1 MAADGAA
8 EVAAEGT
15 GDIGEEWK
23 TIEIEQNTEGWEV
36 DDDVEGYTRIKY
48 KAQECPCSHECS
60 KDAWARAACWS
71 YEGPHKVKNYCARH
85 MHVSAKHYHDVET
98 AKMEASTLEITEE
111 IETYQDRLDYARAL
125 EIANAHK
132 GAMQRQGPSMARGAT
147 PPPPR
152 AKPAAAAAPAMAPP
166 PPRGR
171 ADGSAIPR
179 LRMIKRYFLFA
190 MARPDRPGTAVS
202 RAGSC
207 IPPSEVAAA
216 AGPPPQPQPQHPWR
230 RGSPPP
236 RAPQRPS

>member
-1 MAADGAA
+1 M
-8 EVAAEGT
+8 
-15 GDIGEEWK
+15 
-23 TIEIEQNTEGWEV
+23 
-36 DDDVEGYTRIKY
+36 EGYARIKY
-48 KAQECPCSHECS
+48 RAPECPCSHECS

-98 AKMEASTLEITEE
+98 AKMEASMVEITEE

-132 GAMQRQGPSMARGAT
+132 NGPMQRQGPSMARGAT

-152 AKPAAAAAPAMAPP
+152 AKPGAAAPMPP
-166 PPRGR
+166 PPVRGR

-190 MARPDRPGTAVS
+190 MARPDRPATAVS
-202 RAGSC
+202 RTGSC
-207 IPPSEVAAA
+207 IPPSGAGEPSVTTAAA
-216 AGPPPQPQPQHPWR
+216 TLMTLSSR
-230 RGSPPP
+230 LNRCLT
-236 RAPQRPS
+236 